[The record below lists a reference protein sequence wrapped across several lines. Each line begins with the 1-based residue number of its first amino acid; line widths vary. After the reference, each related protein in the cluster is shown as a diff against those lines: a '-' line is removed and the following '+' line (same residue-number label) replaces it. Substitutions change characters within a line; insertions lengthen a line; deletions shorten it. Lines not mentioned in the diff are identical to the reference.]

1 MVKKLVK
8 KSEFAK
14 LAGVSGAAVTKA
26 CKPGGSLAKAL
37 EGKRIDAAHPVAA
50 AYIAEKTGTVELTSD
65 VAPTLI
71 MDKKTAAQL
80 GLGPST
86 KKKAATKKTKSKTV
100 VKPEPNEDP
109 LLATAAKLYKETGR
123 TGVTFYQQNLKV
135 GYNRAVRIRDAVLAD
150 APPRPP
156 RQPAPP
162 PPTTNPED
170 ELLEIPEDIQ
180 AFADMTLRQLVEK
193 FGTATRFLD
202 WLNATKR
209 IEDINEKRLK
219 NAQTRGE
226 LVSRQLVKVGILD
239 PVDTAHR
246 KLLTDGAKT
255 IARRVTAK
263 NAAGDSL
270 ESVEEFVVDQLS
282 SFIRP
287 MKAQVSRIVKRID
300 KAAEG
305 G

>member
-37 EGKRIDAAHPVAA
+37 EGKRIDANHAA
-50 AYIAEKTGTVELTSD
+50 ARDY
-65 VAPTLI
+65 
-71 MDKKTAAQL
+71 M
-80 GLGPST
+80 
-86 KKKAATKKTKSKTV
+86 ATKNGTKPKP
-100 VKPEPNEDP
+100 KPAAAEPEPEDP
-109 LLATAAKLYKETGR
+109 LLDSAREFYAR
-123 TGVTFYQQNLKV
+123 TGKTTITAYQRELKV
-135 GYNRAVRIRDAVLAD
+135 GYNRAARLRDTVAQIVPL
-150 APPRPP
+150 PPREE
-156 RQPAPP
+156 PAP
-162 PPTTNPED
+162 TAED
-170 ELLEIPEDIQ
+170 ELFEIPEDIQ